1 MEERISRTALLL
13 GKTACERLSFARV
26 AVFGVGGV
34 GGFCVE
40 ALVRAGVGAVDLI
53 DSDTVSESNLNRQ
66 IIALK
71 STVGRLKVD
80 VMAERI
86 RDINPDCKVIKHEL
100 FFTPENSAEID
111 FSDFDYVVD
120 AIDTVAGKVE
130 IIRLSK
136 EFGVPVITSMGAG
149 NKLDPLCFKVTDISE
164 TKVCPLARVMRSELK
179 KRGITG
185 VKAVW
190 SEEQA
195 VTPDKEVLAELETD
209 SEKRRFPGSVS
220 FVPSV
225 VGLIVAGEVIKD
237 LAKG

>member
-13 GKTACERLSFARV
+13 GENACEKLNRARV

-40 ALVRAGVGAVDLI
+40 ALVRAGVGAIDII
-53 DSDTVSESNLNRQ
+53 DSDRVSESNLNRQ

-71 STVGRLKVD
+71 STVGKLKVD
-80 VMAERI
+80 VMSERI
-86 RDINPDCKVIKHEL
+86 RDINPDCTVTACDL
-100 FFTPENSAEID
+100 FFTPENSQSID
-111 FSDFDYVVD
+111 FSKFDYVVD
-120 AIDTVAGKVE
+120 AIDTVSGKIE
-130 IIRLSK
+130 IIHLSK
-136 EFGVPVITSMGAG
+136 EANVPVITSMGAG
-149 NKLDPLCFKVTDISE
+149 NKLDPTLFKVTDIKD

-179 KRGITG
+179 KRGIRG

-195 VTPDKEVLAELETD
+195 RSLDEAVLSKLQANGE
-209 SEKRRFPGSVS
+209 RRCPGSVS
-220 FVPSV
+220 FVPSA

-237 LAKG
+237 LVKG